1 MAQATSPVYLTPD
14 IERALAGV
22 RRRIRWYVWVE
33 GLSLAVIWVGA
44 MFWVGLALDYL
55 PVLVGASEM
64 PAAARGVL
72 LVAVAA
78 VLVYI
83 LYRWIGRR
91 LVVPLH
97 DHSMALLLE
106 RKYADLQESLVTAV
120 EMSETPSHAA
130 EFSPE
135 MLAHT
140 MAVAKEKIREARPGR
155 IFNYGPLALRAAL
168 ALALAGSIGAFAAT
182 KADAAAQA
190 VQRLYFMSDEP
201 WERSAR
207 IEVVGIDV
215 QRAPAPGESTPRTV
229 ELPFENGL
237 VKVAKGAN
245 VALKV
250 RALTP
255 PAAKVA
261 PLTCTIQYRAEHTA
275 DGSGGDRGSVLMG
288 SFREVGGYRHFRY
301 DGKPFK
307 GILASLT
314 FDVVGYDHRVRG
326 YRLEVVE
333 SPAIISTRLDLAYP
347 DYMVDEATSNYL
359 PVKDQDYLP
368 QGTFIPLGTK
378 VTLKFES
385 NKNLRRAEIYKVDH
399 QDNKT
404 VDVVEIPPAQT
415 DKQRFEYPIGAL
427 AGNVTLEVSLL
438 DADNVATERPH
449 KVFLTAV
456 EDRSPLVEVRM
467 RGIGTAVTPD
477 ATIPFEGKISDDYAV
492 AKTWFDVQIGEMDE
506 PRQLDLPLGKGGAV
520 RHEIDFREERS
531 RGRGLEIKPLDKLFL
546 TVQANDKYNLASEPH
561 LGSGERYQLD
571 VVTPDEL
578 LARLEVREIQ
588 LRRRFEQTLDEL
600 GQMRDSLLRIKPSLV
615 PGGDPTA
622 EPEEL
627 DPDAPKLTPKQRAER
642 DAELRLLRVQRALQQ
657 SQKSAQ
663 ETLGI
668 ADGFA
673 AIREELINNRVD
685 TEERK
690 IRLKDQIADPLRGI
704 ASTEFPRVDQ
714 LLGTLEGKLR
724 QSPAPPTDPAPLSAG
739 ADEVIEQTNE
749 TITQLEAVLKKML
762 DLETYNELVDLVRDL
777 IRDQETLR
785 DRTTQERKRQALEDL
800 K

>member
-33 GLSLAVIWVGA
+33 GLSLAVIWVGG
-44 MFWVGLALDYL
+44 MFWVVLALDYL

-64 PAAARGVL
+64 PMVARGIL
-72 LVAVAA
+72 LAAVAA
-78 VLVYI
+78 VLGYI

-120 EMSETPSHAA
+120 EMSESPAHAA

-140 MAVAKEKIREARPGR
+140 TAVAKEKVRGARPWR
-155 IFNYGPLALRAAL
+155 IFNYGPLLLRAAL

-201 WERSAR
+201 WERNAR

-215 QRAPAPGESTPRTV
+215 QRAPAPGESTARTV
-229 ELPFENGL
+229 ELPFENGV

-261 PLTCTIQYRAEHTA
+261 PLTCSVQYRADHTP
-275 DGSGGDRGSVLMG
+275 DGSGGDRGSVLMS
-288 SFREVGGYRHFRY
+288 SFREAGGYRHFRY

-314 FDVVGYDHRVRG
+314 FDVVGYDHRVRD
-326 YRLEVVE
+326 YRLEVVD

-359 PVKDQDYLP
+359 PVKDQEYLP
-368 QGTFIPLGTK
+368 QGTTIPLGTK

-399 QDNKT
+399 LDNKS
-404 VDVVEIPPAQT
+404 VDVIEIAADQA
-415 DKQRFEYPIGAL
+415 DKQRFEYPLGAL
-427 AGNVTLEVSLL
+427 EGNLTLEVSLL
-438 DADNVATERPH
+438 DADNVTTERPH
-449 KVFLTAV
+449 KVYLMAV
-456 EDRSPLVEVRM
+456 ADRPPLVEVRM

-477 ATIPFEGKISDDYAV
+477 ATVPFEGKISDDYAV
-492 AKTWFDVQIGEMDE
+492 AKTWFDVQIGDMDE
-506 PRQLDLPLGKGGAV
+506 PRQLDLPLGKGGEV
-520 RHEIDFREERS
+520 RQEIDFRDERS

-546 TVQANDKYNLASEPH
+546 TVQAHDKYNLAGNPH

-600 GQMRDSLLRIKPSLV
+600 GQMRDSLLRIKPGLT
-615 PGGDPTA
+615 GGDAAA

-627 DPDAPKLTPKQRAER
+627 DPDAPKLSPQKQAER
-642 DAELRLLRVQRALQQ
+642 NAELRLLRVQRALQQ
-657 SQKSAQ
+657 SLKSAQ
-663 ETLGI
+663 EALGI
-668 ADGFA
+668 ADSFA

-690 IRLKDQIADPLRGI
+690 IRLKEQIADPLRGI
-704 ASTEFPRVDQ
+704 ASTEFPRLDQ
-714 LLGTLEGKLR
+714 LLGALEGKLR
-724 QSPAPPTDPAPLSAG
+724 QSPAPPTDPAPLSAA
-739 ADEVIEQTNE
+739 ADEVVEQTNE
-749 TITQLEAVLKKML
+749 TIAQLEAVLKKML

-777 IRDQETLR
+777 MRDQEMLR
-785 DRTTQERKRQALEDL
+785 DRTSQERKRQALEDL

>member
-1 MAQATSPVYLTPD
+1 MAQATSPAYLTPE

-33 GLSLAVIWVGA
+33 GLSLAVIWIGL
-44 MFWVGLALDYL
+44 MFWVALALDYL

-64 PAAARGVL
+64 PAVARGIL
-72 LVAVAA
+72 LAAVAA

-91 LVVPLH
+91 IVVPLY

-106 RKYADLQESLVTAV
+106 RKHADLEESLVTAV
-120 EMSETPSHAA
+120 EMNETPAHAA
-130 EFSPE
+130 EFSSE

-140 MAVAKEKIREARPGR
+140 TAVAKERIRGARPGR
-155 IFNYGPLALRAAL
+155 IFNYGPLVLRAAL
-168 ALALAGSIGAFAAT
+168 ALALAGSIGAFASAKSDT
-182 KADAAAQA
+182 ALQA
-190 VQRLYFMSDEP
+190 VKRLYLMSDKP

-207 IEVVGIDV
+207 IEVVGIEV

-229 ELPFENGL
+229 ELPFENGV
-237 VKVAKGAN
+237 VKVAKGAH

-261 PLTCTIQYRAEHTA
+261 PLTCSVQYRAERTA
-275 DGSGGDRGSVLMG
+275 DGSGGDRGSVLMS
-288 SFREVGGYRHFRY
+288 SFRESAGYRHFRY

-307 GILASLT
+307 GILATLT
-314 FDVVGYDHRVRG
+314 FDVVGYDHRVRDH
-326 YRLEVVE
+326 RLEVVE

-359 PVKDQDYLP
+359 PVKDQEYLP
-368 QGTFIPLGTK
+368 QGTFIPTGTK

-385 NKNLRRAEIYKVDH
+385 NKQLRRAEIYKVDH
-399 QDNKT
+399 LDHKS
-404 VDVVEIPPAQT
+404 VDVVELGVDHA

-427 AGNVTLEVSLL
+427 AGNVTLEISLL
-438 DADNVATERPH
+438 DADNVTTERPH

-456 EDRSPLVEVRM
+456 EDRPPLVEVKM

-477 ATIPFEGKISDDYAV
+477 VTIPFKGKISDDYAL
-492 AKTWFDVQIGEMDE
+492 AKSWFDVQLGESE
-506 PRQLDLPLGKGGAV
+506 PQKLDLPLGKSGAV
-520 RHEIDFREERS
+520 KHEIDFREQRS
-531 RGRGLEIKPLDKLFL
+531 LGQGLEINPLDKLFL
-546 TVQANDKYNLASEPH
+546 TVQSEDKYDLAGGPH
-561 LGSGERYQLD
+561 LGSGERYQLE

-600 GQMRDSLLRIKPSLV
+600 GQMRDSLLRIKPSLA
-615 PGGDPTA
+615 PGGDATA

-627 DPDAPKLTPKQRAER
+627 DPDAPQLTPQQAAER
-642 DAELRLLRVQRALQQ
+642 AAELRLLRVQRALQQ

-668 ADGFA
+668 AEGFA

-690 IRLKDQIADPLRGI
+690 VRLKDQIADPLRGI
-704 ASTEFPRVDQ
+704 ASTEFPRLDQ
-714 LLGTLEGKLR
+714 LLGELEAKLR
-724 QSPAPPTDPAPLSAG
+724 QSSAPPADPAPLG
-739 ADEVIEQTNE
+739 AATDDVLEQTNE
-749 TITQLEAVLKKML
+749 TIAQLEAVLKKML

-777 IRDQETLR
+777 MRDQETLR
-785 DRTTQERKRQALEDL
+785 DRTSQERKRQALEDL